1 MPIIEAFSPRE
12 RRSQLDLMEAEDQ
25 RLGRGVAGD
34 RVFFE
39 DHPNRE
45 YRARLATPYEI
56 AWHDEMN
63 PNALAAPP
71 GDLFLWVVVRQPA
84 PGMRMRRFGYGPPP
98 PADMDEA
105 AARELFLQL
114 SNGEGD

>member
-1 MPIIEAFSPRE
+1 MPIIEALSPRE
-12 RRSQLDLMEAEDQ
+12 RRSQLDLMEAEDE
-25 RLGRGVAGD
+25 RLGRGSVGD
-34 RVFFE
+34 RAFFARNP
-39 DHPNRE
+39 HRSF
-45 YRARLATPYEI
+45 RARLATPYEV

-63 PNALAAPP
+63 PNAPAAPS
-71 GDLFLWVVVRQPA
+71 GDLFLWVVVREIC

>member
-1 MPIIEAFSPRE
+1 MSATDTADKPR
-12 RRSQLDLMEAEDQ
+12 LDLMEAEDE
-25 RLGRGVAGD
+25 RLGRGIAGD
-34 RVFFE
+34 RAFFE
-39 DHPNRE
+39 DNSNRE
-45 YRARLATPYEI
+45 YRARLATPYEV

-98 PADMDEA
+98 RADIDEA
-105 AARELFLQL
+105 AACDLFLQL
-114 SNGEGD
+114 SDQGGD